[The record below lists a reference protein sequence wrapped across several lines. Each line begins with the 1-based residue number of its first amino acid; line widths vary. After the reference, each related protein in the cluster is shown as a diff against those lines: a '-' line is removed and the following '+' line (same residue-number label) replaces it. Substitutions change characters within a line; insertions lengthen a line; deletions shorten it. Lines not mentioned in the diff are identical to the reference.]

1 MSALVAA
8 ALALAGACGG
18 SSDATFDEDDAMR
31 ILRPPSA
38 APAGSSWVK
47 HEASAGSVA
56 QLRAQLRQAGRST
69 GTADALEEA
78 GLSRLYERGWR
89 LSRGSEAFASAAFF
103 KDAAGAENGFD
114 TLQRIS
120 PNWIATIPVDE
131 LGEQAVGGRSSDT
144 GAGFTW
150 RRENLIL
157 SVSLFRSRG
166 PAFDYERAAR
176 AYANELDERAAQAK

>member
-8 ALALAGACGG
+8 ALALAACGG
-18 SSDATFDEDDAMR
+18 SSDVTFDEDDVKQ

-47 HEASAGSVA
+47 HEASAVSVA
-56 QLRAQLRQAGRST
+56 QVRAELRQLGRST
-69 GTADALEEA
+69 ATADALEEA
-78 GLSRLYERGWR
+78 GLRRLYEWGWR
-89 LSRGSEAFASAAFF
+89 LSRGSEAFASAVLFR
-103 KDAAGAENGFD
+103 DAAGAEEGFD
-114 TLQRIS
+114 ALQEIS
-120 PNWIATIPVDE
+120 PNWIATIPVDD

-157 SVSLFRSRG
+157 SVSQFRSSG

-176 AYANELDERAAQAK
+176 AYATEVDERVAQAK

>member
-1 MSALVAA
+1 M
-8 ALALAGACGG
+8 ALAACGG
-18 SSDATFDEDDAMR
+18 SSDTTFDEDDVTR

-47 HEASAGSVA
+47 HEASAESVA
-56 QLRAQLRQAGRST
+56 QLRAGLQQDGRST
-69 GTADALEEA
+69 ATADALEEA
-78 GLSRLYERGWR
+78 GLSRRYVWGWR
-89 LSRGSEAFASAAFF
+89 LSRGSEAFASASLFR
-103 KDAAGAENGFD
+103 DAAGAENGFD
-114 TLQRIS
+114 ALQDIS
-120 PNWIATIPVDE
+120 PNWIAAIPVD

-157 SVSLFRSRG
+157 AVSLYRSRG

-176 AYANELDERAAQAK
+176 AYANELDERAAQAN

>member
-8 ALALAGACGG
+8 ALALAAACGG
-18 SSDATFDEDDAMR
+18 SSDVTFDEDDVKQ

-47 HEASAGSVA
+47 REASAVSVA
-56 QLRAQLRQAGRST
+56 QLRAELRQLGRST
-69 GTADALEEA
+69 ATADALEEA
-78 GLSRLYERGWR
+78 GLRRLYEWGWR
-89 LSRGSEAFASAAFF
+89 LSRGSEAFASAVFF
-103 KDAAGAENGFD
+103 RDAAGAENGFD
-114 TLQRIS
+114 ALQEIS
-120 PNWIATIPVDE
+120 PNWIAAIPVDD

-157 SVSLFRSRG
+157 SVALFRSSG

-176 AYANELDERAAQAK
+176 AYAHELDDRANAR